1 MRSEIRV
8 VADNGQEF
16 KFDLD
21 QATPLTPQAGRE
33 WLDAE
38 FTRLE
43 CEPLRPTGKLL
54 LADKVVVLARE
65 AGAVRLADPAWGPQF
80 AAAAAA
86 ALAKPTALIDAQAM
100 SVSF

>member
-8 VADNGQEF
+8 VAGNGQEF
-16 KFDLD
+16 RFDLEH
-21 QATPLTPQAGRE
+21 AKALSHQAGRD

-38 FTRLE
+38 FVRME

-54 LADKVVVLARE
+54 LADKVLVVARA
-65 AGAVRLADPAWGPQF
+65 AGPALLADAEWGPRF
-80 AAAAAA
+80 AAAVAA
-86 ALAKPTALIDAQAM
+86 ALDRPTGLIDVPAM

>member
-8 VADNGQEF
+8 VAENGQEF
-16 KFDLD
+16 RFDLEH
-21 QATPLTPQAGRE
+21 ATPMSNQQGRD

-38 FTRLE
+38 FIRME

-54 LADKVVVLARE
+54 LADKVVVVARA
-65 AGAVRLADPAWGPQF
+65 AGAGLLADAGWGPQF
-80 AAAAAA
+80 AQAAAA
-86 ALAKPTALIDAQAM
+86 ALSKPAALIDVPAM

>member
-21 QATPLTPQAGRE
+21 HRPPIAHQAGRD

-38 FTRLE
+38 FVRME

-54 LADKVVVLARE
+54 LADKVLVVARA
-65 AGAVRLADPAWGPQF
+65 AGPALLADAAWGPQF

-86 ALAKPTALIDAQAM
+86 ALDRPTALIDVPAM

>member
-8 VADNGQEF
+8 IADNGQEF
-16 KFDLD
+16 KFDLEH
-21 QATPLTPQAGRE
+21 AAPLTGPAGRE
-33 WLDAE
+33 WLDTE

-54 LADKVVVLARE
+54 LADKVVVVARA
-65 AGAVRLADPAWGPQF
+65 AGATLLSDAAWGPQF

-86 ALAKPTALIDAQAM
+86 ALGKPTALIDARAM

>member
-8 VADNGQEF
+8 VAGNGQEF

-21 QATPLTPQAGRE
+21 QATPISHQGGRD

-38 FTRLE
+38 FVRME

-54 LADKVVVLARE
+54 LADKVLVVARA
-65 AGAVRLADPAWGPQF
+65 AGPALLADTDWGPRF

-86 ALAKPTALIDAQAM
+86 ALGKPTALVDVPAM

>member
-8 VADNGQEF
+8 IADNGQEF

-21 QATPLTPQAGRE
+21 HTPPMPNQAARD

-38 FTRLE
+38 FTRME
-43 CEPLRPTGKLL
+43 CEPLRPSGKLL
-54 LADKVVVLARE
+54 LADKVLVVAQA
-65 AGAVRLADPAWGPQF
+65 AGAALLADAAWGPQF
-80 AAAAAA
+80 ANAVSA
-86 ALAKPTALIDAQAM
+86 ALGKPTALVDVPAM